1 MLTRALSS
9 QSMLK
14 QQQTLIGQPP
24 EEYYTDRERNSFNHV
39 LYPIALPGSHR
50 LVRDEQQ
57 LILNACNFETGHAQ
71 TIKPVIQHAADADAR
86 EQIQCRERNDEP
98 RQRP

>member
-24 EEYYTDRERNSFNHV
+24 EEYYTDRKRNSFNHV
-39 LYPIALPGSHR
+39 LYPIALPGS
-50 LVRDEQQ
+50 LLPMGDEQQ
-57 LILNACNFETGHAQ
+57 LILNSC
-71 TIKPVIQHAADADAR
+71 
-86 EQIQCRERNDEP
+86 
-98 RQRP
+98 